1 LEQYRARLLPVF
13 GERLRDVRLFGS
25 YARGDAVED
34 SNVDVLVVV
43 DGLTDK
49 EIGIAAG
56 EVAAVQVATGLPL
69 APLPMSTE
77 QLEALRRAERALAR
91 DIDDEGDF
99 AATEDNR
106 RRAIALLLSAGVE
119 VRRHRALPGLLG
131 THFAGSL
138 LSGGV
143 R

>member
-1 LEQYRARLLPVF
+1 
-13 GERLRDVRLFGS
+13 
-25 YARGDAVED
+25 
-34 SNVDVLVVV
+34 
-43 DGLTDK
+43 DK

-99 AATEDNR
+99 AVTEDNR
-106 RRAIALLLSAGVE
+106 RRAIAHELRHADQAWSASRALHELGLSNDALSRLYHAIFHVMAALLLSAGVE